1 MIILI
6 ECNHINDLIIK
17 VKKIMLNISLIKSK
31 IILLYIKEIIWK
43 YK

>member
-31 IILLYIKEIIWK
+31 IILLYIKEII
-43 YK
+43 